1 MKSLQWLRGCVSR
14 DTVFDEYKSLQQ
26 YSARSRI
33 CSRCSAKETMQCDHT
48 ESILSKI
55 KQLRTKRIMK
65 PFVLAIALQFFL
77 QFSAIMTWRPYIIQI
92 LNAYAIRWNA
102 SYTAVV
108 MSSMGLVAK
117 ICSISL
123 IKLIGKRKLYL
134 VASAVTYLSCFGL
147 STFYIYSFGMTW
159 ILNEIFLY

>member
-1 MKSLQWLRGCVSR
+1 MKSLQWLRGCVST
-14 DTVFDEYKSLQQ
+14 DAVSDEYKRLKQ
-26 YSARSRI
+26 YSARAKI
-33 CSRCSAKETMQCDHT
+33 CSSCSKKQSIHCDHT

-55 KQLRTKRIMK
+55 KQLRSKRIMK

-92 LNAYAIRWNA
+92 LNAYAIRWNV

-117 ICSISL
+117 IFSISL
-123 IKLIGKRKLYL
+123 IKIIGKRKLYL
-134 VASAVTYLSCFGL
+134 VASAATYLCCFGL
-147 STFYIYSFGMTW
+147 SWFLSPQLFRMTLN
-159 ILNEIFLY
+159 IL